1 MTILRFLHSDITTAA
16 GIRSLLSL
24 KGIFKPA
31 RFLQEN
37 IVSGVWGAG
46 AQGVGMNYM
55 NYANKCSDTNS
66 DEDSEGIG

>member
-1 MTILRFLHSDITTAA
+1 MTILYFLHSDIMTAA
-16 GIRSLLSL
+16 AIGSLLSL

-37 IVSGVWGAG
+37 IVSGVWGG
-46 AQGVGMNYM
+46 GQGVGM

>member
-1 MTILRFLHSDITTAA
+1 MGLDRASYSLSSPVLQP
-16 GIRSLLSL
+16 IRSLLSL

-31 RFLQEN
+31 RFLQEHEN
-37 IVSGVWGAG
+37 IVSGGG
-46 AQGVGMNYM
+46 GQGVGV